1 MILREKKRKNINFN
15 FFFVSKHGEYI
26 MNQVYLKIISKKS
39 KNNKITKIKIKK
51 DDKIHLLFNLRRIFI
66 K

>member
-1 MILREKKRKNINFN
+1 MLREKKRKNINFS

-39 KNNKITKIKIKK
+39 KNNKITKTIYKK
-51 DDKIHLLFNLRRIFI
+51 RGR
-66 K
+66 